1 MSRVAAIDCG
11 TNSIRL
17 LIADITDG
25 NFKEVVRQMEIVRL
39 GQGVDQNKSF
49 HPDAIARTLSAVE
62 KFSAQISSK
71 GVEKARFC
79 ATSATRDATNRKLFT
94 DGVKKILNVE
104 VEVIPGEEE
113 AELSFIG
120 ATKEL
125 SQNEGPFL
133 VVDIGGGST
142 EFVYGGEK
150 VSAAKSVNIGCV
162 RMSER
167 HLNTQPPSMAQIAQ
181 AIVDIDIAIAEGLAK
196 RIVDKEVPSILEGTT
211 IFSLDMGTLLAGTKY
226 RGDFEQRLKSV
237 MKQLNEHKDAIL
249 FIDEIH
255 TLIGA
260 GSASGGTLDASNLLK
275 PALSNGTIK
284 CIGATTY
291 QEYRMVFEKDH
302 ALARRFQKIDVNE
315 PSILDT
321 INILKGL
328 KTRFEKHHNVKYSV
342 AAIHSAA
349 ELSAKYIND
358 RHLPDKA
365 IDVIDEAGAA
375 QKYFQ
380 KINRRK

>member
-1 MSRVAAIDCG
+1 LSRVAAIDCG

-71 GVEKARFC
+71 GVEKVRFC
-79 ATSATRDATNRKLFT
+79 ATSATRDATNRKIFT
-94 DGVKKILNVE
+94 DGVKEILGIE

-125 SQNEGPFL
+125 SQNEAPFL

-167 HLNTQPPSMAQIAQ
+167 HFHSQPPAMDQIAN
-181 AIVDIDIAIAEGLAK
+181 AIVDIDFAITQAGVSVPITTAKTLIA
-196 RIVDKEVPSILEGTT
+196 V
-211 IFSLDMGTLLAGTKY
+211 AGTATTVAAAALGLSKY
-226 RGDFEQRLKSV
+226 DRDLIHLSKISADKVHKVAQMFQLMNKS
-237 MKQLNEHKDAIL
+237 
-249 FIDEIH
+249 EISALPYMH
-255 TLIGA
+255 EGRVDVITA
-260 GSASGGTLDASNLLK
+260 GSLVLSRVMAATGAAEFVASETDILDGM
-275 PALSNGTIK
+275 ALS
-284 CIGATTY
+284 
-291 QEYRMVFEKDH
+291 
-302 ALARRFQKIDVNE
+302 L
-315 PSILDT
+315 
-321 INILKGL
+321 IN
-328 KTRFEKHHNVKYSV
+328 
-342 AAIHSAA
+342 
-349 ELSAKYIND
+349 
-358 RHLPDKA
+358 
-365 IDVIDEAGAA
+365 
-375 QKYFQ
+375 
-380 KINRRK
+380 